1 MKHRLLIIFLLGLFL
16 GSTSVSAQSEDAQSR
31 KLFPTRAQLADQ
43 PHNVFKVSVGPAM
56 MFSKMYVG
64 VPAETYN
71 HRWGFDVTGDLQHIW
86 SKGWGFGLNYAFN
99 HTSFGPEGFSLHYV
113 GPSAVY
119 ARRLVGGLGFD
130 VSLGLGYGR
139 FVEETHYIKY
149 RSALARDGFGSMV
162 QVGLEYLITE
172 SLGVGAEANLL
183 SVVCKEDDM
192 QLSDDESFGV
202 RRFNLLLGLR
212 IYF

>member
-16 GSTSVSAQSEDAQSR
+16 GSTAALAQSDGVQSR

-43 PHNVFKVSVGPAM
+43 PHDVFKVSVGPAM

-64 VPAETYN
+64 VPAVTYN
-71 HRWGFDVTGDLQHIW
+71 RRWGFDVMGDLQHIW
-86 SKGWGFGLNYAFN
+86 SKGWGIGVNYAFN
-99 HTSFGPEGFSLHYV
+99 HTSFGQEGFSLHYV

-162 QVGLEYLITE
+162 QAGLEYLITE
-172 SLGVGAEANLL
+172 NLGVGIEANLL
-183 SVVCKEDDM
+183 TVLCKQNDI
-192 QLSDDESFGV
+192 QLPNDEQFGV
-202 RRFNLLLGLR
+202 RRFNLLAGLR